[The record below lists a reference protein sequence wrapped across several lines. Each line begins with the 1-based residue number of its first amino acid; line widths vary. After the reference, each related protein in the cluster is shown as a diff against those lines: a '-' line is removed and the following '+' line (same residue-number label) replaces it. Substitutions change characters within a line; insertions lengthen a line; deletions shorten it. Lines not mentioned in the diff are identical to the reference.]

1 MQKAS
6 ARGRLLRGRPNLH
19 MPYRSRLCWLTD
31 TLGTPLI
38 VAVGHRSATFRLGMY
53 SPHSSLVT
61 PPANAVLWRY
71 MEFTKLV
78 SLLDRQALHFARAD
92 QLGDP
97 FEGSVTAWT
106 QTQRPL
112 IYQDFPPGTVQQ
124 MPRLIRALQHIFY
137 VNCWHENDRESPAL
151 WNIYSR
157 YSDGIVVQ
165 TDFGSLRDSLQCS
178 DNIYIGRVSYIDY
191 DMSQAEQGDM
201 ITRYFFKRSEFRHEQ
216 EVRAVCHVL
225 PPGGGEL
232 TDSLL
237 QRNALGEY
245 RQVDLSLLVKKIVV
259 SPSAQDW
266 FVELVQSVVA
276 RYELPASVERSS
288 LNAPPRW

>member
-1 MQKAS
+1 
-6 ARGRLLRGRPNLH
+6 
-19 MPYRSRLCWLTD
+19 
-31 TLGTPLI
+31 
-38 VAVGHRSATFRLGMY
+38 
-53 SPHSSLVT
+53 
-61 PPANAVLWRY
+61 

-78 SLLDRQALHFARAD
+78 SLLDKQALHFARAD
-92 QLGDP
+92 QLSDP

-106 QTQRPL
+106 QAQRPVRL
-112 IYQDFPPGTVQQ
+112 QNFPPETVQRMRSLTQ
-124 MPRLIRALQHIFY
+124 ALQRIFY

-151 WNIYSR
+151 WNTYSR
-157 YSDGIVVQ
+157 YTDGIVVQ

-191 DMSQAEQGDM
+191 NKSQAPQDDL
-201 ITRYFFKRSEFRHEQ
+201 ITPYFFKRSEFRHEQ

-232 TDSLL
+232 TDLLL

-245 RQVDLSLLVKKIVV
+245 RQVDLRLLVKKIVV

-266 FVELVQSVVA
+266 FVELVRSVVA
-276 RYELPASVERSS
+276 RYELPAPVERSS
-288 LNAPPRW
+288 LNARPRW